1 MEAVYFTAAAAILYL
16 VSNWIL
22 ERIEVGIGRRLDNRT
37 LIFFVLL
44 LSLALASFAVIR
56 RLTS

>member
-1 MEAVYFTAAAAILYL
+1 MEAVYFTAAAVILYL

-37 LIFFVLL
+37 LIFFILL